1 MATATTLRR
10 SVGAKR
16 AHDKPMST
24 SARRGI
30 GRSKPPRLVRN
41 WSVGEG
47 RPMGRDIE
55 TTDFT
60 PDDRLQF
67 RQKVKANLSAL
78 RKLVDGG
85 GFETGRRTCG
95 VEIEVYITDP
105 EGSAVPINAK
115 LLERIPSA
123 DFQTELAKFTIEFD
137 VKPRLLTGHVFTTID
152 TELRRSLTLAHD
164 IAEEL
169 GARMTIIGILPTLR
183 EVDFTEDHMSANQR
197 YKALNDMILKARG
210 EDILINIE
218 GAEELQARA
227 SSILFE
233 AACTSM
239 QLHLQVDPHDFGLY
253 WNAAQML
260 SAPLVAVGAN
270 SPFFLGRQLHHE
282 TRIALFEQAIE
293 TRTEELVLQGVRPR
307 VWFGE
312 KWLDEGEGLWDLFD
326 ENVRYFPALLPLCED
341 EDPAAMIEAGEVPRL
356 PELTLH
362 NGTIYRWNR
371 PVYEVVRGRPH
382 MRIENRVLPAGPS
395 VPDSVANAAFCYGLL
410 HGLVSRPRPH
420 LWEQMSFAAAADNF
434 YTAAR
439 DGLGARLYWP
449 RVGAQVPVPEL
460 ILRHLLPLARDG
472 LVEWGVDAGDV
483 DYYLGII
490 AERTLSGLTGAGWQ
504 IATWHKLLHDD
515 KLSREDATRELVRI
529 YQRRSYASTPVH
541 TWPVGG

>member
-1 MATATTLRR
+1 
-10 SVGAKR
+10 
-16 AHDKPMST
+16 
-24 SARRGI
+24 
-30 GRSKPPRLVRN
+30 
-41 WSVGEG
+41 
-47 RPMGRDIE
+47 MGRDIE
-55 TTDFT
+55 TTEFT
-60 PDDRLQF
+60 PEDRLRF
-67 RQKVKANLSAL
+67 RQKVKANLAAL
-78 RKLVDGG
+78 RELVDSGS
-85 GFETGRRTCG
+85 FETGRRTCG
-95 VEIEVYITDP
+95 VEMEVYITDP
-105 EGSAVPINAK
+105 GGSAVPMNAK
-115 LLERIPSA
+115 LLERIASA
-123 DFQTELAKFTIEFD
+123 DFQTELAQFTIEFD
-137 VKPRLLTGHVFTTID
+137 VKPRLLTGHVFHTID
-152 TELRRSLTLAHD
+152 TELRRSLNHAHD

-169 GARMTIIGILPTLR
+169 GGRVMIIGILPTLT
-183 EVDFTEDHMSANQR
+183 EGDFTEDRMSSNQR
-197 YKALNDMILKARG
+197 YKALNDMILGSRG
-210 EDILINIE
+210 EDIVIDIE
-218 GAEELQARA
+218 GVDDQLEVH
-227 SSILFE
+227 SKNILYE

-253 WNAAQML
+253 WNAAQTL

-270 SPFFLGRQLHHE
+270 SPFLLGRQLHHE
-282 TRIALFEQAIE
+282 TRIRLFEQAIE
-293 TRTEELVLQGVRPR
+293 TRTEELVQQGVRPR

-326 ENVRYFPALLPLCED
+326 ENVRYFPALLPICED
-341 EDPAAMIEAGEVPRL
+341 EDPLAMVVEGEVPRL

-410 HGLVSRPRPH
+410 HGLASRPRPH
-420 LWEQMSFAAAADNF
+420 LWEQMSFATASDNF

-449 RVGAQVPVPEL
+449 RIGAQVPVSEL

-490 AERTLSGLTGAGWQ
+490 AERTLSGMGGAGWQ
-504 IATWHKLLHDD
+504 IATLRKLVDD
-515 KLSREDATRELVRI
+515 GLNREDAIREMVRI
-529 YQRRSYASTPVH
+529 YHQRSYASTPVH

>member
-1 MATATTLRR
+1 
-10 SVGAKR
+10 
-16 AHDKPMST
+16 
-24 SARRGI
+24 
-30 GRSKPPRLVRN
+30 
-41 WSVGEG
+41 
-47 RPMGRDIE
+47 MGRDIE
-55 TTDFT
+55 TTEFT
-60 PDDRLQF
+60 RDDRLRF
-67 RQKVKANLSAL
+67 RQKVKANLTAL
-78 RKLVDGG
+78 RKLVDSGA
-85 GFETGRRTCG
+85 FETGRRTCG
-95 VEIEVYITDP
+95 VEMEVCITDLR
-105 EGSAVPINAK
+105 GSALPINDQ
-115 LLERIPSA
+115 LLEHIASA

-137 VKPRLLTGHVFTTID
+137 VKPRLVTGHVFDTID
-152 TELRRSLTLAHD
+152 TEMRRSLNHAHD
-164 IAEEL
+164 VAEEL
-169 GARMTIIGILPTLR
+169 DARVMIVGILPTLT
-183 EVDFTEDHMSANQR
+183 EGDFDDGHMSTNQR
-197 YKALNDMILKARG
+197 YKALNDMILDSRG
-210 EDILINIE
+210 EDILVDIQ
-218 GAEELQARA
+218 GSEELEARI
-227 SSILFE
+227 STILFE

-282 TRIALFEQAIE
+282 TRIALFQQAIE
-293 TRTEELVLQGVRPR
+293 TRTEELIQQGVRPR

-312 KWLDEGEGLWDLFD
+312 KWLDEGEGLWDLFE

-341 EDPAAMIEAGEVPRL
+341 EDPEAMIEAGEVPNL

-395 VPDSVANAAFCYGLL
+395 VPDAVANAAFCYGLL

-420 LWEQMSFAAAADNF
+420 VWELMSFAAAADNF

-449 RVGAQVPVPEL
+449 RVGAQVPVSEL

-472 LVEWGVDAGDV
+472 LVDWGVDAGDV

-490 AERTLSGLTGAGWQ
+490 AERALTGMNGAGWQ
-504 IATWHKLLHDD
+504 IATWRKLVDEGVERD
-515 KLSREDATRELVRI
+515 EAAREMVRI
-529 YQRRSYASTPVH
+529 YHQRSYASTPVH
-541 TWPVGG
+541 TWPIGG

>member
-1 MATATTLRR
+1 
-10 SVGAKR
+10 
-16 AHDKPMST
+16 MST

-30 GRSKPPRLVRN
+30 GRSKPPKLVRN

-183 EVDFTEDHMSANQR
+183 DVDFTEDHMSANQR
-197 YKALNDMILKARG
+197 YKALNDMILKTRG

-233 AACTSM
+233 AACTS
-239 QLHLQVDPHDFGLY
+239 
-253 WNAAQML
+253 
-260 SAPLVAVGAN
+260 
-270 SPFFLGRQLHHE
+270 RQLHHE